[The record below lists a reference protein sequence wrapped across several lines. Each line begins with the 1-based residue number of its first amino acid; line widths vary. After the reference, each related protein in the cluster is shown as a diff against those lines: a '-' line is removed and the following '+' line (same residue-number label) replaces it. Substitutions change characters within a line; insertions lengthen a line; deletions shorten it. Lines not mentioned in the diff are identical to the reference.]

1 VAEMYKSSL
10 NLSLRLTQELNAVED
25 LRGGTLTEE
34 QQQKLLSVN
43 GKVHS
48 SEHCYEVIAMK

>member
-1 VAEMYKSSL
+1 MYKSSL

-48 SEHCYEVIAMK
+48 SEHCYEVLT